1 MGFISILGC
10 LKFNRMKEI
19 PACFFSVLAVLT
31 KQYIQS
37 ALLAS
42 DVQIFD
48 PLIKYSLPLS
58 SAEVEI
64 FARSDPAP
72 GSENP

>member
-1 MGFISILGC
+1 MLGC
-10 LKFNRMKEI
+10 LRFNKIKDM

-48 PLIKYSLPLS
+48 PLIMYSLPLS
-58 SAEVEI
+58 SAEVETL
-64 FARSDPAP
+64 AKSEPAP